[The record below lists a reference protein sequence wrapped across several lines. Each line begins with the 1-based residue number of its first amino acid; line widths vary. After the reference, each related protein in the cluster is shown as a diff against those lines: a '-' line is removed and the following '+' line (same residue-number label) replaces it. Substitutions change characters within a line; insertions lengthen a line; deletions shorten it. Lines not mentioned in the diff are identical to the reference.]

1 MKSLVKLILSL
12 GIKLAFVALLIAI
25 AMGLSS
31 CSGCTPSDTSISLA
45 INQNPDITEESVK
58 ENNSDPVETTVS
70 SLKANE
76 SGSNTT
82 RNNTVAK
89 PTEQTEQEPRNIE
102 TVSNNQ
108 EENDSDSAQPRMQDS
123 ATPTPTPKA
132 ADVSGQSATPTPVPT
147 ATATP
152 KPTNTPVPTATPTTK
167 PTSTPVPTATP
178 TPEPTEAPEP
188 TPQPPVAA
196 RIRVTLRVW
205 GSDDPDGEDNDISVI
220 VYRTYTVQPK
230 DGCTYHSYNT
240 GNYVAPDMQIDT
252 SDINSEFYAQYPNGL
267 AVGYAYIGDEI
278 VGFVDD

>member
-1 MKSLVKLILSL
+1 MKSLVKLVLSL
-12 GIKLAFVALLIAI
+12 GIKLAFVALLVAIAI
-25 AMGLSS
+25 GLSS
-31 CSGCTPSDTSISLA
+31 CSGCTPSDTSFSLA
-45 INQNPDITEESVK
+45 INQNPDVTEESVK
-58 ENNSDPVETTVS
+58 ESISDPVETTVS

-76 SGSNTT
+76 TGSNTT
-82 RNNTVAK
+82 GNNIVAK
-89 PTEQTEQEPRNIE
+89 PTEQTSQEPRN
-102 TVSNNQ
+102 TKSVSNNQ
-108 EENDSDSAQPRMQDS
+108 EGTASESNQSNTQDS
-123 ATPTPTPKA
+123 ATPTSQATGGFDQSPT
-132 ADVSGQSATPTPVPT
+132 STPVPT

-152 KPTNTPVPTATPTTK
+152 KPTNTPVPTATPTPK
-167 PTSTPVPTATP
+167 PTSTPVPSATP

-188 TPQPPVAA
+188 TPQPAVAA

-205 GSDDPDGEDNDISVI
+205 GSDDPDGEDNDVSVI

>member
-1 MKSLVKLILSL
+1 MKSLVKLVLSL
-12 GIKLAFVALLIAI
+12 GIKLAFVALLVAIAI
-25 AMGLSS
+25 GLSS
-31 CSGCTPSDTSISLA
+31 CSGCTPSDTSFSLA
-45 INQNPDITEESVK
+45 INQNPDVTEESVK
-58 ENNSDPVETTVS
+58 ENISDPVETTVS

-76 SGSNTT
+76 TGSNTT
-82 RNNTVAK
+82 GNNMVAK
-89 PTEQTEQEPRNIE
+89 PTEQTNQEPRNTE
-102 TVSNNQ
+102 SASNNQ
-108 EENDSDSAQPRMQDS
+108 EGNDPESNQSSTQDS
-123 ATPTPTPKA
+123 ATPTSQATVGSDQSPT
-132 ADVSGQSATPTPVPT
+132 STPVPT

-152 KPTNTPVPTATPTTK
+152 KPTNTPVPTATPTPK

-188 TPQPPVAA
+188 TPQPAVAA

-205 GSDDPDGEDNDISVI
+205 GSDDPDGEDNDVSVI

>member
-1 MKSLVKLILSL
+1 MKSLVKLILSV
-12 GIKLAFVALLIAI
+12 GIKLAFVALLFAI
-25 AMGLSS
+25 VMGLSS
-31 CSGCTPSDTSISLA
+31 CSGCTPSDTSFSLA
-45 INQNPDITEESVK
+45 INQNPDVTEESGK
-58 ENNSDPVETTVS
+58 ENISDPVETTVS

-76 SGSNTT
+76 TGSNTT
-82 RNNTVAK
+82 GNNTVAK
-89 PTEQTEQEPRNIE
+89 PTEQTSQEPRN
-102 TVSNNQ
+102 TKSVSNNQ
-108 EENDSDSAQPRMQDS
+108 EGTASESNQSNTQDS
-123 ATPTPTPKA
+123 ATPTSQATGGSDQSPT
-132 ADVSGQSATPTPVPT
+132 STPVPT
-147 ATATP
+147 ATETP
-152 KPTNTPVPTATPTTK
+152 KPTNTPVPTATPTPK

-188 TPQPPVAA
+188 TPQPAVAA

-205 GSDDPDGEDNDISVI
+205 GSDDPDGEDNDVSVI

>member
-1 MKSLVKLILSL
+1 MKSLVKLVLSL

-25 AMGLSS
+25 AIGLSS
-31 CSGCTPSDTSISLA
+31 CSGCTPSDTSFSLA
-45 INQNPDITEESVK
+45 INPNPDVTEESVK
-58 ENNSDPVETTVS
+58 ESISDPVETTVS

-76 SGSNTT
+76 TGSNTT
-82 RNNTVAK
+82 GNNTVAK
-89 PTEQTEQEPRNIE
+89 PTEQTNQEPRITE
-102 TVSNNQ
+102 SVSNNQ
-108 EENDSDSAQPRMQDS
+108 EENDSESTQSRTQDS
-123 ATPTPTPKA
+123 ATPTSRATGGSDQSPT
-132 ADVSGQSATPTPVPT
+132 STPVPT

-152 KPTNTPVPTATPTTK
+152 KPTNTPVPTATPTPK

-188 TPQPPVAA
+188 TPQPAVAA

-205 GSDDPDGEDNDISVI
+205 GSDDPDGEDNDVSVI

>member
-1 MKSLVKLILSL
+1 MKSLVKLVLSL
-12 GIKLAFVALLIAI
+12 GIKLAFVALLVAIAI
-25 AMGLSS
+25 GLSS
-31 CSGCTPSDTSISLA
+31 CSGCTPSDTSFSLA
-45 INQNPDITEESVK
+45 INQNPDVTEESVK
-58 ENNSDPVETTVS
+58 ESISDPVETTVS

-76 SGSNTT
+76 TGSNTT
-82 RNNTVAK
+82 GNNIVAK
-89 PTEQTEQEPRNIE
+89 PTEQTSQGPRNTE
-102 TVSNNQ
+102 SASNNQ
-108 EENDSDSAQPRMQDS
+108 EGNDPESNQSSTQDS
-123 ATPTPTPKA
+123 ATPTSQATGGSDQSPT
-132 ADVSGQSATPTPVPT
+132 STPVPT

-152 KPTNTPVPTATPTTK
+152 KPTNTPAPTATPTPK

-188 TPQPPVAA
+188 TPQPAVAA

-205 GSDDPDGEDNDISVI
+205 GSDDPDGEDNDVSVI

-252 SDINSEFYAQYPNGL
+252 RDINSEFYAQYPNGL